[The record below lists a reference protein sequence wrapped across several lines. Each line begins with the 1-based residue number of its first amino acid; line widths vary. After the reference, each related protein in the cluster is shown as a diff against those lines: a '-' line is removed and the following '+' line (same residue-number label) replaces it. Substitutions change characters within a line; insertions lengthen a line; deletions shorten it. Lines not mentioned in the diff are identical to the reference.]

1 MYSLD
6 GKILELDAPF
16 EHAGNLY
23 PPSWLRL
30 STPSDRAAIGITEM
44 QDVAVPNSK
53 FYYVHQLPTGVYHK
67 IPRDLEQLKQVLTDE
82 IDREVSRLLAPSDY
96 RVIKAL
102 ETGEDMPQSWKTW
115 RQTVR
120 TQAKTAKTEIASAVT
135 VEELEQL
142 HREPWA
148 ADPNTV
154 SL

>member
-1 MYSLD
+1 MFYLN
-6 GKILELDAPF
+6 GKVLEYDVPF
-16 EHAGNLY
+16 EHAGNQY
-23 PPSWLRL
+23 PASWLRL
-30 STPSDRAAIGITEM
+30 STPADRDAIGITEM

-53 FYYVHQLPTGVYHK
+53 FYYVHQQPDGRYHK
-67 IPRDLEQLKQVLTDE
+67 IPRNLEQTKKSLTNE

-120 TQAKTAKTEIASAVT
+120 TQAKTAKTAIASAVT

-154 SL
+154 LL